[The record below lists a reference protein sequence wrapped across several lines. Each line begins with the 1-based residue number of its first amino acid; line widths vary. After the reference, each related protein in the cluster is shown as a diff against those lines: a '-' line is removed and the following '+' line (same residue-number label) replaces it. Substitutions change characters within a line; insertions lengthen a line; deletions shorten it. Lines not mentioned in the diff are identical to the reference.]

1 MIEWKR
7 TGIKLPDTLLTVTDE
22 MLAEWKMV
30 CDECNTH
37 NKYIEDVL
45 LERHLRMREDA
56 IYIWGDKSKV
66 YKYVMNAV
74 RPYKPENEFELIS
87 HLVMKARSDEEKR
100 LLEVEKSNEESKLRG
115 KAVEYLLNR
124 GKKINE
130 DFEVDWALS
139 EANKLAYE
147 EEKTRRITDVAESG
161 NLMDFN
167 GQNCEECDG
176 WDGISRRCDCGNR
189 RVGWDW
195 YECDDSFLEPFI
207 YGEAY

>member
-7 TGIKLPDTLLTVTDE
+7 TGIKLPKNLLTVTDE
-22 MLAEWKMV
+22 MLVEWETV
-30 CDECNTH
+30 CDECNTDNTSFEDALLNAH
-37 NKYIEDVL
+37 N
-45 LERHLRMREDA
+45 RMRQDA

-74 RPYKPENEFELIS
+74 RPYKPENEFELIR
-87 HLVMKARSDEEKR
+87 HVVMKTRNDEEKR
-100 LLEVEKSNEESKLRG
+100 LSEVEKSNEKSKLRG
-115 KAVEYLLNR
+115 KAVEYLLSR
-124 GKKINE
+124 GRKINE

-147 EEKTRRITDVAESG
+147 EEKVRRITRIAESG
-161 NLMDFN
+161 ILTDFN

-176 WDGISRRCDCGNR
+176 WDGVSRRCDCGNR
-189 RVGWDW
+189 RVGWNL
-195 YECDDSFLEPFI
+195 YESDDFFLGPFI

>member
-7 TGIKLPDTLLTVTDE
+7 TGIKPPKNLLIVTDE
-22 MLAEWKMV
+22 MLAEWKIT
-30 CDECNTH
+30 CDECNTD
-37 NKYIEDVL
+37 NKTFEDAL
-45 LERHLRMREDA
+45 LNAHIRMRQDA

-87 HLVMKARSDEEKR
+87 HLVMKARNDEEKR
-100 LLEVEKSNEESKLRG
+100 LSEMEKSNEESKLRG
-115 KAVEYLLNR
+115 KAVNYLLSR

-130 DFEVDWALS
+130 DFEVDWAIQT
-139 EANKLAYE
+139 ANEVAYE
-147 EEKTRRITDVAESG
+147 EEKMRRITRIAESG
-161 NLMDFN
+161 NLTEFN

-176 WDGISRRCDCGNR
+176 WDGESRRCDCGNR

-195 YECDDSFLEPFI
+195 YECDDFLEPLI